1 MVDENGIV
9 EFDYSIFEKKSRIC
23 NTYDTKSC
31 TLETREQGHREF
43 GMTMN
48 LIMVLIECYCD
59 GSCYFMKDRELV
71 RIEGYLDL
79 ISTLLQRKIKA
90 THRGK
95 FWDIL
100 RFMRNHSECDMP
112 NPRDILWSLPWDY
125 ADLDSQQFR
134 VSILIEDQ
142 EIDPTENAI
151 TERGQIKEAT
161 HQARMDYL
169 KKTMSNEYSE
179 NRAALFQYLKKL
191 LELPM
196 NQRKELA
203 AADDHYGIIAELSLY
218 MLPQCIVGAFAILD
232 HADFWE
238 TWDSFA
244 IDGYRDVIDKPREK
258 RETDAPIQRLDF
270 YKQIQR
276 EDQDEFLEFWNG
288 ENLNLSDS
296 MKKCIQRWKELWE
309 GTQDNPALDVECEM
323 ADLFTAMDQDWSCR
337 YADEAFVELMM
348 QNKDAT
354 EWRRSLMV
362 LREIVDEGL
371 KLFPELDRETA
382 IKWVKTYRGQ
392 FDTIAMAAFC
402 SLMAN
407 ETQRNRIFG
416 F

>member
-1 MVDENGIV
+1 
-9 EFDYSIFEKKSRIC
+9 
-23 NTYDTKSC
+23 
-31 TLETREQGHREF
+31 
-43 GMTMN
+43 
-48 LIMVLIECYCD
+48 
-59 GSCYFMKDRELV
+59 
-71 RIEGYLDL
+71 
-79 ISTLLQRKIKA
+79 
-90 THRGK
+90 
-95 FWDIL
+95 
-100 RFMRNHSECDMP
+100 
-112 NPRDILWSLPWDY
+112 
-125 ADLDSQQFR
+125 
-134 VSILIEDQ
+134 
-142 EIDPTENAI
+142 
-151 TERGQIKEAT
+151 
-161 HQARMDYL
+161 MDYL
-169 KKTMSNEYSE
+169 NKAMSIEYSE
-179 NRAALFQYLKKL
+179 DRAALFQYLKKL

-258 RETDAPIQRLDF
+258 RETDAPIPRLDF

-371 KLFPELDRETA
+371 KLFPELDRKTA

-392 FDTIAMAAFC
+392 FDMIAMAAFC